1 MVMGGV
7 ASFFWLSRTILAT
20 KRRGSGRWLLSASDR
35 QEDDH
40 QRQAGGSAHEQKIV
54 LPDLFF
60 HSKDPR
66 IVVRPCPRQNR
77 TFWIFEPNSKTT
89 TPLYLFCLN
98 YFFEPRAGF

>member
-20 KRRGSGRWLLSASDR
+20 ERRGSGRWLLSASDR

-54 LPDLFF
+54 LPDLFTP
-60 HSKDPR
+60 KILGIPR
-66 IVVRPCPRQNR
+66 IVVRPCPRIP
-77 TFWIFEPNSKTT
+77 TFPKG
-89 TPLYLFCLN
+89 
-98 YFFEPRAGF
+98 R